1 MREFIKNEKVLSLI
15 RKAMKEK
22 VITYEEIND
31 ELKEDFPL
39 EQIDKLISGMIE
51 QGIEIKKKA
60 SLEKEKK
67 EKTKKK
73 TTKIETKEAS
83 KTVTKKRKK

>member
-1 MREFIKNEKVLSLI
+1 MRLPKTKGSFPNS
-15 RKAMKEK
+15 AMKEK

-67 EKTKKK
+67 EKQ
-73 TTKIETKEAS
+73 
-83 KTVTKKRKK
+83 RKNCRHLPRRLLK

>member
-67 EKTKKK
+67 EKK
-73 TTKIETKEAS
+73 
-83 KTVTKKRKK
+83 KKRKRNLEPDRKSVV